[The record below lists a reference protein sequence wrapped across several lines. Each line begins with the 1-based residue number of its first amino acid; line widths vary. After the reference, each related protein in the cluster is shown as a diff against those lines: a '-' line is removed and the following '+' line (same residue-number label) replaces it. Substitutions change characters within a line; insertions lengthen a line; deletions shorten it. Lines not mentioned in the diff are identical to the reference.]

1 MSNDNAEPN
10 IFHFATKELSQ
21 DAFLCWLLSWAN
33 KNYNQTETKDFYNFA
48 QLFIQKTTGR
58 NDLTLHKISRQEKHI
73 DILLELKDT
82 KGNLYAIV
90 IEDKVFTQ
98 EHDQQI
104 ERYVK
109 EIKNIASE
117 NIYIMYFKTG
127 FTSEQE
133 KRRLTNSYKNIYIC
147 GHDEIYCLFE
157 KHPNHYLF
165 NQWFSKFSK
174 DYEQIEEY
182 LKNSDYANV
191 FTNKN
196 ECEMAC
202 ALDKIT
208 SNIINNT
215 KFQKS
220 YWYIVDQG
228 HTPHICL
235 YEKYSK
241 NIDGFTIHNAIYL
254 MFRGKSYNISV
265 KQHICEL
272 DALTCKDFTGS
283 SGKGIKSR
291 IRIKDYDKLPQN
303 LILTKEN
310 MRNSIERATDWQV
323 KRKSDKDNLMIIQK
337 SFLYGEDISHNIIK
351 ETPNIE
357 KIIQIIENL

>member
-109 EIKNIASE
+109 EIKNIASD

-127 FTSEQE
+127 FTSEQKKE
-133 KRRLTNSYKNIYIC
+133 DYIMLIKIFIYVGMMKYIV
-147 GHDEIYCLFE
+147 
-157 KHPNHYLF
+157 
-165 NQWFSKFSK
+165 
-174 DYEQIEEY
+174 Y
-182 LKNSDYANV
+182 LKS
-191 FTNKN
+191 TQ
-196 ECEMAC
+196 
-202 ALDKIT
+202 
-208 SNIINNT
+208 II
-215 KFQKS
+215 
-220 YWYIVDQG
+220 
-228 HTPHICL
+228 ICL
-235 YEKYSK
+235 INGSQ
-241 NIDGFTIHNAIYL
+241 NI
-254 MFRGKSYNISV
+254 
-265 KQHICEL
+265 
-272 DALTCKDFTGS
+272 
-283 SGKGIKSR
+283 
-291 IRIKDYDKLPQN
+291 P
-303 LILTKEN
+303 
-310 MRNSIERATDWQV
+310 
-323 KRKSDKDNLMIIQK
+323 
-337 SFLYGEDISHNIIK
+337 
-351 ETPNIE
+351 
-357 KIIQIIENL
+357 KIMNK